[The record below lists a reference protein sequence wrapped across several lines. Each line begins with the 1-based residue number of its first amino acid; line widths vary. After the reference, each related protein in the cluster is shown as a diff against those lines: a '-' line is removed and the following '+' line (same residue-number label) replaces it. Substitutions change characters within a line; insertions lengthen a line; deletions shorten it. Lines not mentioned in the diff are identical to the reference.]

1 MGVRKLD
8 YIAAVIPAL
17 HRMSSAPRC
26 ISSKKRIDVLLYCN
40 IASISARL
48 SSNMGFHTPMKS
60 IRHATLPV
68 SLIAVSVALP
78 APAYAQQPAA
88 TAPQVTQDD
97 DFHTDKEIV
106 VTAPYVERLDILA
119 GTSALSGEALAENM
133 RAQIGDMLTSLPGV
147 SATSFA
153 QGASRPVLRGFQGN
167 RVAVLTDGIGNI
179 DASNTSVDHAVTIDA
194 LTTERIEVLRGPA
207 VLLFG
212 GSAVG
217 GAVNAID
224 KRIPRAVPEEPVHI
238 DALASY
244 SSAARE
250 YAGGASIDVPLGDR
264 FVVHADGSYRNSAD
278 LRIGGFLLARP
289 ARAEALAF
297 ADEQQALGN
306 TAEAGFAR
314 DLAASRGRLP
324 NSGVETWTA
333 GAGAAFIDTGG
344 NLGISFNVFDTKYGI
359 AERPAL
365 GEEPEEGGVAIDL
378 RQYRF
383 DLRGEVELGE
393 GLFDKLRLRSGYAD
407 YRHVELEGGEVG
419 TLFLSK
425 AIESRLELTQNERG
439 GWRGASGV
447 QYLTRDFEA
456 IGEEAFVPPTQTR
469 AIGVFTL
476 QEFAFGDLDAEASI
490 RFDKA
495 DLDAKTLGL
504 ERSFNNVSAAI
515 GLGYNIGDLK
525 IGANLSRT
533 GRAPSVEELYSDG
546 PHLATQ
552 SFEIGDPSLRS
563 ERSWNGELYA
573 RYDSTRVDFSA
584 TLFANRFSS
593 FIYESATGDVEDDLP
608 VFQYLQRRARVWGVE
623 AEASAMLG
631 SLGGF
636 DLHVDGVAD
645 YVRTTI
651 RDEGPAPRI
660 PPLRLLGGVELKS
673 GNLDL
678 RGEVE
683 WADDQTRT
691 AAFETPTDGFTLVNA
706 SATFRPFGRDRNI
719 AIIASANNIFDVD
732 VRRSASFTKDFV
744 PQAGRDFRVTARLS
758 F

>member
-1 MGVRKLD
+1 MILKRARFLS
-8 YIAAVIPAL
+8 ASLTAL
-17 HRMSSAPRC
+17 
-26 ISSKKRIDVLLYCN
+26 
-40 IASISARL
+40 
-48 SSNMGFHTPMKS
+48 
-60 IRHATLPV
+60 
-68 SLIAVSVALP
+68 SL
-78 APAYAQQPAA
+78 AA
-88 TAPQVTQDD
+88 TFPAFAQERAEPATATPPQSD
-97 DFHTDKEIV
+97 DFHTDKEII

-119 GTSALSGEALAENM
+119 GTSALSGEQLSEKT
-133 RAQIGDMLTSLPGV
+133 RAQLGDILTDLPGV

-153 QGASRPVLRGFQGN
+153 QGASRPVIRGFQGS

-207 VLLFG
+207 ILLFG
-212 GSAVG
+212 GSAIG
-217 GAVNAID
+217 GAVNVID
-224 KRIPRAVPEEPVHI
+224 KRIPRAVPEEAVHI

-244 SSAARE
+244 ASAARE
-250 YAGGASIDVPLGDR
+250 YAGGASIDVPVGDS
-264 FVVHADGSYRNSAD
+264 FVVHADGSYRKSED
-278 LRIGGFLLARP
+278 LRIGGFLLSRA
-289 ARAEALAF
+289 ARAEAVAF
-297 ADEQQALGN
+297 ADEQTTLGN

-324 NSGVETWTA
+324 NSGVKTWNA
-333 GAGAAFIDTGG
+333 GAGAAFIDDGG
-344 NLGISFNVFDTKYGI
+344 NLGISFNVFDTVYGI

-378 RQYRF
+378 RQYRV

-393 GLFDKLRLRSGYAD
+393 GLFDKLRLRSGFAD
-407 YRHVELEGGEVG
+407 YRHVELEGGEIG
-419 TLFLSK
+419 TLFLSE
-425 AIESRLELTQNERG
+425 AIESRLELTQNVRG
-439 GWRGASGV
+439 GWRGATGV

-456 IGEEAFVPPTQTR
+456 IGAEAFVPPTQTR

-476 QEFAFGDLDAEASI
+476 QEFAFGNLDAEVSV

-495 DLDAKTLGL
+495 DLDAKTIGI
-504 ERSFNNVSAAI
+504 ERSFNNVSAAV

-525 IGANLSRT
+525 IGVNLSQT

-552 SFEIGDPSLRS
+552 SFEIGDPTLRS
-563 ERSWNGELYA
+563 ERSYNGELYA
-573 RYDSTRVDFSA
+573 RFDSTRVDFSVTA
-584 TLFANRFSS
+584 FANRFSS
-593 FIYESATGDVEDDLP
+593 FIYENETGAIEDDLP
-608 VFQYLQRRARVWGVE
+608 VFQYLQRRARVRGIE
-623 AEASAMLG
+623 AEADAMLG
-631 SLGGF
+631 SFGGF
-636 DLHVDGVAD
+636 DLHANGVAD

-660 PPLRLLGGVELKS
+660 PPLRLLGGLELKS
-673 GNLDL
+673 GNFDV

-683 WADDQTRT
+683 WADDQRRV
-691 AAFETPTDGFTLVNA
+691 ASFETPTDGFTLVNA

-744 PQAGRDFRVTARLS
+744 PLSGRDFRVTARLS

>member
-1 MGVRKLD
+1 
-8 YIAAVIPAL
+8 
-17 HRMSSAPRC
+17 
-26 ISSKKRIDVLLYCN
+26 
-40 IASISARL
+40 
-48 SSNMGFHTPMKS
+48 
-60 IRHATLPV
+60 
-68 SLIAVSVALP
+68 
-78 APAYAQQPAA
+78 
-88 TAPQVTQDD
+88 
-97 DFHTDKEIV
+97 
-106 VTAPYVERLDILA
+106 
-119 GTSALSGEALAENM
+119 TSALAGEDLAEKT
-133 RAQIGDMLTSLPGV
+133 RAQLGDILTALPGV

-153 QGASRPVLRGFQGN
+153 QGASRPVIRGFQGN

-179 DASNTSVDHAVTIDA
+179 DASNTSVDHAVTIDS

-207 VLLFG
+207 ILLFG

-244 SSAARE
+244 SHASRE

-264 FVVHADGSYRNSAD
+264 FVVHADGSYRNSGD
-278 LRIGGFLLARP
+278 LRIGGFLLSRP

-306 TAEAGFAR
+306 IAEAGFAR

-344 NLGISFNVFDTKYGI
+344 NLGISFNVFDTRYGI
-359 AERPAL
+359 AERPEL
-365 GEEPEEGGVAIDL
+365 GEEPEEGAVAIDL
-378 RQYRF
+378 KQYRF
-383 DLRGEVELGE
+383 DLRGEVELGD
-393 GLFDKLRLRSGYAD
+393 GLFDKLRLRSGFAD

-419 TLFLSK
+419 TLFLSE

-456 IGEEAFVPPTQTR
+456 IGEEAFVPPTKTR
-469 AIGVFTL
+469 AIGFFTL
-476 QEFAFGDLDAEASI
+476 QEFAFGNLDAEFSL

-495 DLDAKTLGL
+495 DLDADTLGI
-504 ERSFNNVSAAI
+504 ERSFNNVSAAV
-515 GLGYNIGDLK
+515 GLGYNLGDLK

-552 SFEIGDPSLRS
+552 SFELGDPMLRS

-593 FIYESATGDVEDDLP
+593 FIYESATGDVEDGLP

-623 AEASAMLG
+623 AEADAMLG
-631 SLGGF
+631 SFGGF
-636 DLHVDGVAD
+636 DLHIDGVAD

-651 RDEGPAPRI
+651 HGEGPAPRI
-660 PPLRLLGGVELKS
+660 PPLRLLGGVELTS
-673 GNLDL
+673 GSIDL

-683 WADDQTRT
+683 WTDDQTRI

-719 AIIASANNIFDVD
+719 AIVASANNIFDVE

-744 PQAGRDFRVTARLS
+744 PLAGRDFRVTARLS

>member
-1 MGVRKLD
+1 MLTFRMVSLT
-8 YIAAVIPAL
+8 ALAFSSPAL
-17 HRMSSAPRC
+17 
-26 ISSKKRIDVLLYCN
+26 
-40 IASISARL
+40 
-48 SSNMGFHTPMKS
+48 
-60 IRHATLPV
+60 
-68 SLIAVSVALP
+68 
-78 APAYAQQPAA
+78 AQENVP
-88 TAPQVTQDD
+88 QDD
-97 DFHTDKEIV
+97 DFHIDKEIV
-106 VTAPYVERLDILA
+106 VTAPYLERLDILA
-119 GTSALSGEALAENM
+119 GTSAVSGEALAEKT
-133 RAQIGDMLTSLPGV
+133 RAQLGDILTELPGV

-153 QGASRPVLRGFQGN
+153 QGASRPVIRGFQGN

-179 DASNTSVDHAVTIDA
+179 DASNTSADHAVTIDS

-212 GSAVG
+212 GSASG
-217 GAVNAID
+217 GAVNVID
-224 KRIPRAVPEEPVHI
+224 KRIPRAVPDEPVHV
-238 DALASY
+238 DAIASY
-244 SSAARE
+244 STAARE
-250 YAGGASIDVPLGDR
+250 YAGGASVDIPVGNR
-264 FVVHADGSYRNSAD
+264 FVVHADGSYRNSDD
-278 LRIGGFLLARP
+278 LRIGGFLLSRP

-297 ADEQQALGN
+297 ADEQEALGN

-333 GAGAAFIDTGG
+333 GAGAAFIDAGG
-344 NLGISFNVFDTKYGI
+344 SLGISFNVFDTRYGI

-378 RQYRF
+378 KQYRV
-383 DLRGEVELGE
+383 DLRGEVELGD
-393 GLFDKLRLRSGYAD
+393 GLFDKLRLRSGFAD

-419 TLFLSK
+419 TLFLSE
-425 AIESRLELTQNERG
+425 AIESRLELTQNDRD

-447 QYLTRDFEA
+447 QYLSRDFEA

-476 QEFAFGDLDAEASI
+476 QEFALGNLDAEFSV
-490 RFDKA
+490 RFDRA
-495 DLDAKTLGL
+495 DLDAKTLGIA
-504 ERSFNNVSAAI
+504 RSFNNLSAAV
-515 GLGYNIGDLK
+515 GVGYTLGDLK

-533 GRAPSVEELYSDG
+533 GRAPSVEELYSNG

-552 SFEIGDPSLRS
+552 SFEIGDPTLRS

-573 RYDSTRVDFSA
+573 RYDSTRVDFSVTA
-584 TLFANRFSS
+584 FANRFSS
-593 FIYESATGDVEDDLP
+593 FIYESATGDIEDDLP

-636 DLHVDGVAD
+636 DFYVDGVAD

-651 RDEGPAPRI
+651 RGEGPAPRI

-673 GNLDL
+673 GSIDL

-683 WADDQTRT
+683 WADDQTRV
-691 AAFETPTDGFTLVNA
+691 ADFETPTDGFTLVNA

-732 VRRSASFTKDFV
+732 VRRAASFTKDFV
-744 PQAGRDFRVTARLS
+744 PLAGRDFRLTARLS